1 VYRLAREMGLR
12 GWVNNGAA
20 GVFIEAE
27 GDEQLVRSF
36 VRRVESD
43 KPAIALIQCLEATFL
58 DPVGYT
64 DFQIRASTGGEK
76 RTLVLPDLA
85 TCPACLGDIFDPA
98 NRRYRYPFTNCTN
111 CGPRFS
117 IIASLPYDRA
127 ATTMSRFVLCA
138 DCAHEYDD
146 PSDRRFHAQPNA
158 CPACGPQLALWNE
171 KGDTIASRHA
181 ALLGTAEAIRD
192 GKIVA
197 VKGIGGFHLMVDARN
212 EDAVRTLRAR
222 KHREEKPFALMM
234 PNFDQAHIYCSA
246 SDIET
251 RLLRSP
257 ECPIVLLRRRNPSD
271 LAPSIAPDNPML
283 GIMLPGNPLHHLLVR
298 ALDAPMVATSGN
310 ISEEPLCTDEHEAL
324 ARLAGLADLF
334 LIHDRP
340 ILRHV
345 DDSIVRETA
354 GRELVLRRA
363 RGFAPLPISVS
374 GDLPPILALGGHQ
387 KNTVA
392 IAVGSQIFLS
402 QHIGDLESAESQR
415 AFESVTTAMQS
426 LYDFTPQTVACD
438 LHPDY
443 LSTQYAERSGVS
455 VEKVQ
460 HHTAHVLACMADNQI
475 RPPVLGITWDG
486 SGMGSDGTVWGG
498 EFLHVTDSGSRRVA
512 HLRPFRLP
520 GNEKAVR
527 EPRRVALAILYEIF
541 GEDVVNVD
549 SPAVRAFTPTE
560 REALLTMLRRK
571 VNSPVTSSAGRLFDA
586 FASLTDLR
594 QVATFEGQAA
604 MALENALAGMNEEQP
619 YPYKVDTKGDT
630 LWLDWEPAVRALLA
644 ESTAPACASARFH
657 AMLVAMAVDVA
668 KRVGE
673 KNVVLSGGCFQNR
686 ALTEGMVCRL
696 AGAGYRP
703 IWHQRVPPNDGGL
716 ALGQI
721 MAAHRRKD

>member
-1 VYRLAREMGLR
+1 MGLR